1 MCVYGSLRI
10 VQILSKRM
18 VFLVFFRYENT
29 RIWLDFN
36 YQMQNAKYEMQIR
49 VQHTQTHTRSAIG
62 MKMCFGR
69 REKIH
74 KNKWNV

>member
-1 MCVYGSLRI
+1 
-10 VQILSKRM
+10 M

-49 VQHTQTHTRSAIG
+49 VQHTHTHTFCNWNENVFWEKRKNTQKQVEC
-62 MKMCFGR
+62 MKL
-69 REKIH
+69 K
-74 KNKWNV
+74 